1 MRGTRRSSP
10 SWWTSWRPA
19 CASTGPRT
27 AGGDR
32 RTSHP
37 RHGHARA
44 GSGART
50 TQKVATKPLRRR
62 GGRRGGI
69 ACSRPSSDRRTVRA
83 HRLRAGRSPVKL
95 DTGVSVTGRPRS
107 WSPTSRCSRG
117 PRRAAAGVAPCRAR
131 ASRGR
136 GRALTTPAEGPG
148 VWSPLR
154 ACSGGPHLAD
164 RAKRDRSATGYQSS
178 RTQGSSP
185 RTSAMWP
192 GSMSRWSPWTASTT
206 DPSSMT

>member
-62 GGRRGGI
+62 GGRRGGGRGGI

-107 WSPTSRCSRG
+107 TYRNRGQRPRQHELPRQSPSGRSTSGDRSLLPGGRSVGRWPSDEGPAAPGGRQSRRRRRRFG
-117 PRRAAAGVAPCRAR
+117 PPDSRAFRRASIS
-131 ASRGR
+131 ASIR
-136 GRALTTPAEGPG
+136 
-148 VWSPLR
+148 
-154 ACSGGPHLAD
+154 
-164 RAKRDRSATGYQSS
+164 S
-178 RTQGSSP
+178 RTRSS
-185 RTSAMWP
+185 
-192 GSMSRWSPWTASTT
+192 
-206 DPSSMT
+206 